1 VDERGA
7 ARMVDIT
14 HKAET
19 DRVAVAEGVIRMRV
33 ETAALIEDN
42 GLPKGDVLAA
52 ARIAGVMAAKKTADL
67 IPLCHPIALS
77 GVQMLITVDKSIPG
91 VVVRGTVRTTGRTGV
106 EMEALTSVTLALLTV
121 YDMVKAVDKTLVIS
135 DVTLLEKRGG
145 SS

>member
-1 VDERGA
+1 
-7 ARMVDIT
+7 MVDIS
-14 HKAET
+14 HKPET
-19 DRVAVAEGVIRMRV
+19 ERVAVAEGVIRMRP

-52 ARIAGVMAAKKTADL
+52 ARIAGVMAAKKTSDL
-67 IPLCHPIALS
+67 IPLCHPIPLS

-106 EMEALTSVTLALLTV
+106 EMEALTAVTLSLLTV
-121 YDMVKAVDKTLVIS
+121 YDMVKAVDKTMTIS